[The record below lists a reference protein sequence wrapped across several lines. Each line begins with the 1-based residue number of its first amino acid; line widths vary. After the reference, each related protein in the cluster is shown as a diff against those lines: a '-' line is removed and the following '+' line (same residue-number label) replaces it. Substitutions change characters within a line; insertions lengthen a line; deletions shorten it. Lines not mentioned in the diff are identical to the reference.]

1 MRPRRRSTPV
11 YKRAIV
17 PLDGS
22 PFAEAI
28 LPFLRQIAGPL
39 DMEVILLRVVAPQA
53 MAPIEAPPRV
63 LIRELETQRVDAE
76 EYLAR
81 LAGDLR
87 NRGVRVDTRVSRG
100 EAAHEILAVARETAA
115 DLIAMCTH
123 DRSGF
128 GRFVFGSVA
137 EAVVRRAGI
146 PVLLLKPG
154 EIEPHQV
161 GNDNGADERRRSVGG
176 RPVTARTHREEDA
189 MLVRALMTGAPITL
203 PPDISIF
210 EARRL
215 MDSERIRHVLVTL
228 GGDLLGIVTDR
239 DIRLNMPSQATS
251 LSVWELNYLLAKVTV
266 GEVMTRSVITIGPDL
281 DARDAAQIMLDHK
294 IGALPVIDDG
304 KLIGIVTETDLLRA
318 FVRVGAES
326 RTLRGR

>member
-1 MRPRRRSTPV
+1 
-11 YKRAIV
+11 
-17 PLDGS
+17 
-22 PFAEAI
+22 
-28 LPFLRQIAGPL
+28 
-39 DMEVILLRVVAPQA
+39 
-53 MAPIEAPPRV
+53 
-63 LIRELETQRVDAE
+63 
-76 EYLAR
+76 
-81 LAGDLR
+81 
-87 NRGVRVDTRVSRG
+87 
-100 EAAHEILAVARETAA
+100 
-115 DLIAMCTH
+115 MCTH

-154 EIEPHQV
+154 ETEPRQF

-176 RPVTARTHREEDA
+176 RPVTERIHREEDV

-215 MDSERIRHVLVTL
+215 MDGERIRHVLVTL

-251 LSVWELNYLLAKVTV
+251 LSVWELNYLLAKLTV

-304 KLIGIVTETDLLRA
+304 RLVGIVTETDLLRA
-318 FVRVGAES
+318 FVKVGAES

>member
-1 MRPRRRSTPV
+1 V
-11 YKRAIV
+11 
-17 PLDGS
+17 L
-22 PFAEAI
+22 
-28 LPFLRQIAGPL
+28 
-39 DMEVILLRVVAPQA
+39 LLRVVAPQA
-53 MAPIEAPPRV
+53 VAPIEEPPRV
-63 LIRELETQRVDAE
+63 LIRDLETQRVDAE

-81 LAGDLR
+81 LARDLR
-87 NRGVRVDTRVSRG
+87 NGGVRVDTRVNRG
-100 EAAHEILAVARETAA
+100 EAAHEILAVARDAAA
-115 DLIAMCTH
+115 DVVAMCTH
-123 DRSGF
+123 GRSGF

-137 EAVVRRAGI
+137 EVVVRRARI

-154 EIEPHQV
+154 ETEPGRV
-161 GNDNGADERRRSVGG
+161 GNDSGADERRRSAGG
-176 RPVTARTHREEDA
+176 HSVTACTHREEDV

-215 MDSERIRHVLVTL
+215 MDNARIRHVLVTL

-281 DARDAAQIMLDHK
+281 DARDAAQTILDHK

-304 KLIGIVTETDLLRA
+304 RLIGIVTETDLLRA

-326 RTLRGR
+326 RTLSGR

>member
-1 MRPRRRSTPV
+1 V
-11 YKRAIV
+11 YKRAVV

-28 LPFLRQIAGPL
+28 LAFLRQIAGPL

-53 MAPIEAPPRV
+53 MAPIEEPPRV
-63 LIRELETQRVDAE
+63 LIRELEMQRVDAE
-76 EYLAR
+76 EYLAH
-81 LAGDLR
+81 LARDLR
-87 NRGVRVDTRVSRG
+87 NRGVRVDTRVNRG

-128 GRFVFGSVA
+128 SRFVFGSVA
-137 EAVVRRAGI
+137 EAVVRRADI
-146 PVLLLKPG
+146 PVLLLGPA

-161 GNDNGADERRRSVGG
+161 ANDNGAAERRRSVG
-176 RPVTARTHREEDA
+176 VTRRTHPMEED

-215 MDSERIRHVLVTL
+215 MDNARIRHVLVTL

-266 GEVMTRSVITIGPDL
+266 GEVMTRSLITIGPDL
-281 DARDAAQIMLDHK
+281 DARDAAQVMLDHK
-294 IGALPVIDDG
+294 IGALPVIDDR

-318 FVRVGAES
+318 FVKVGAES
-326 RTLRGR
+326 RALRG